1 MLVRQHAN
9 KQSGNAKLWVSE
21 AVAREDKMFDKPLW
35 RGERTPGDESD
46 ERLRR
51 IKILRKHGNKDVRAV
66 AISSRLEYCELGKRC
81 LSGACPECGHLLQR
95 WFVRRSKPFIADYLE
110 KPGTDLVAV
119 SIIPIKSTAHTGK
132 LEKISAA
139 NCLRR
144 LKYALQQAGI
154 KVAIGGMDFSFNED
168 AKGKYKSFWSQH
180 YYIITYALDLNKLK
194 KALKKYFW
202 DTEAVPRPVKIS
214 PFENKP
220 RRRSY
225 PLKTIFKRRIGYKA
239 IRTDKS
245 GRKRKCR
252 NTRRDRLRSKE
263 RFELFIYLNKIGLAS
278 RVIFVGATPI
288 SDASGVSV
296 ARRRSRNQNKQ
307 PRIAEQTWR

>member
-1 MLVRQHAN
+1 MLVRQHVS
-9 KQSGNAKLWVSE
+9 KQFGNAKLWVSE
-21 AVAREDKMFDKPLW
+21 AVAREDKMFDKLW
-35 RGERTPGDESD
+35 RGERTPDDEYD

-51 IKILRKHGNKDVRAV
+51 IKILRKYYDTHSQAAIV
-66 AISSRLEYCELGKRC
+66 ANRLENCEQGARC
-81 LSGACPECGHLLQR
+81 CSGACPECSHLLQR
-95 WFVRRSKPFIADYLE
+95 WFVRRSKRFIADYLE
-110 KPGTDLVAV
+110 KPETDLVAV
-119 SIIPIKSTAHTGK
+119 SIIPIKSTARTGK

-168 AKGKYKSFWSQH
+168 AKGKYKSFWCQH

-194 KALKKYFW
+194 KALKKYFL

-239 IRTDKS
+239 IKTNNF

-252 NTRRDRLRSKE
+252 NTRRDRLRSRE
-263 RFELFIYLNKIGLAS
+263 RFELFMYLDKIGLAQRPFFLGLRPHVS
-278 RVIFVGATPI
+278 SKRVKLLKTRQG
-288 SDASGVSV
+288 
-296 ARRRSRNQNKQ
+296 
-307 PRIAEQTWR
+307 